1 MSHTAFVVGLAV
13 EGHVLSRAL
22 GHHDSGIAQRTACA
36 GANAD
41 RARHAARRLLDEGA
55 GALVSFGIAGGLDP
69 ALSSG
74 DLVLA
79 DSVCLPGGL
88 TVRTDPAWRDACA
101 ALMSQSGF
109 QIHGGTLLGSDR
121 EVALAPEKRRL
132 FDLRGAV
139 AVDMESHG
147 VAEIAE
153 AAAVPFLVVRA
164 VADPAGRSLPSA
176 VIGGVGP
183 NGRARPGLVAA
194 RICLRPWQI
203 GQVLRLRRDLQ
214 AALSALDRLAR
225 LLGSDFFRPGYFG
238 DA

>member
-1 MSHTAFVVGLAV
+1 VSNTAFVVGLAV
-13 EGHVLSRAL
+13 EGHVLLRAL
-22 GHHDSGIAQRTACA
+22 GNHDSGMAQRIACA
-36 GANAD
+36 GADTD
-41 RARHAARRLLDEGA
+41 RARQAARRLLDEGA

-79 DSVCLPGGL
+79 ESVCLPGG
-88 TVRTDPAWRDACA
+88 RMIRIDPAWRTACA
-101 ALMSQSGF
+101 ALVSRSGF

-121 EVALAPEKRRL
+121 EVALASEKRRL

-139 AVDMESHG
+139 AADMESHG

-153 AAAVPFLVVRA
+153 AAAVPFLVVRV
-164 VADPAGRSLPSA
+164 VADPANRTLPSA
-176 VIGGVGP
+176 VLGSVDP

-203 GQVLRLRRDLQ
+203 VRVLRLRRDLQ
-214 AALSALDRLAR
+214 VALSALGRLAR
-225 LLGSDFFRPGYFG
+225 LLGPDFSRPGLSA
-238 DA
+238 DT

>member
-22 GHHDSGIAQRTACA
+22 GHHDSEIAQRTACA
-36 GANAD
+36 DANAD
-41 RARHAARRLLDEGA
+41 RAQHAARRLLDEGA

-79 DSVCLPGGL
+79 EFVCLPGGRAI
-88 TVRTDPAWRDACA
+88 RTDPAWRNACA
-101 ALMSQSGF
+101 ALVSQSGF
-109 QIHGGTLLGSDR
+109 QSHGGTLLGSDR
-121 EVALAPEKRRL
+121 EVAVASEKRRL
-132 FDLRGAV
+132 FDLWGAV

-147 VAEIAE
+147 VAEIAA

-176 VIGGVGP
+176 VIGGVDP

-214 AALSALDRLAR
+214 TALSTLDRLAR